1 MNVACAAEA
10 RGRCLW
16 EGDAANQPSTAP
28 PQAPC
33 LPLKGSVRLEPP
45 LGLKY
50 CRLHLQLLIWRE
62 VLPRRFGCLLGHRSS
77 WALVSSISR

>member
-16 EGDAANQPSTAP
+16 EVDTSNKPFEWTGHRQRSASP

-33 LPLKGSVRLEPP
+33 LPLRGSVRQIQSLEANMEFICA
-45 LGLKY
+45 Y
-50 CRLHLQLLIWRE
+50 
-62 VLPRRFGCLLGHRSS
+62 
-77 WALVSSISR
+77 